1 MHGVPLREGRQGVK
15 SSDERGK
22 SNELAEAAIV
32 RVLAAER
39 EACAAVEAALLDVHR
54 IAEAARA
61 EARALAE
68 RTERRIRKVVG
79 AFERD
84 LAARIAEI
92 DAEAERLDSPQPL
105 TPAELEALRRA
116 VGTLARELSGVGP

>member
-1 MHGVPLREGRQGVK
+1 MT
-15 SSDERGK
+15 SDERGK

-32 RVLAAER
+32 RVLAGER
-39 EACAAVEAALLDVHR
+39 EARTAVERALLDVHR

-61 EARALAE
+61 EVRALTE

-79 AFERD
+79 AFERE
-84 LAARIAEI
+84 LAARVAEV

-105 TPAELEALRRA
+105 TPDELVALRQA
-116 VGTLARELSGVGP
+116 VGALARGLTGAAP